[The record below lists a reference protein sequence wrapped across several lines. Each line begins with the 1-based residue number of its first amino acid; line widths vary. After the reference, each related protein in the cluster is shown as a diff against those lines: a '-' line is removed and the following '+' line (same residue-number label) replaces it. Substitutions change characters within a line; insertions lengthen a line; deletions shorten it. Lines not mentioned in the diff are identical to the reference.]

1 MCLFSLGMLLVTLE
15 NHQQN
20 QLFLLKKL
28 SIRRWRAWYFHFLFF
43 LLFFFSIEPPF
54 MKGGKRLISYI

>member
-1 MCLFSLGMLLVTLE
+1 MCLFSPGMLLVTQE

-28 SIRRWRAWYFHFLFF
+28 SIHRWLAWYFQFLFF
-43 LLFFFSIEPPF
+43 LLFFFSIEPSF
-54 MKGGKRLISYI
+54 MKVGKRLISYI